1 MNQMKPI
8 LFNTEMVR
16 AILDG
21 RKTVTRRIADINTEI
36 PCGCSTDDHEFVPDN
51 FNHRWV
57 KPTGFVCRRCG
68 FGVAPPHSRVPCGE
82 SLFRPRYWPGDI
94 LYVRETW
101 TKLFYVDPDG
111 YTHYDQ
117 PMLYYAADG
126 TPDIT
131 LVDEDGFE
139 EDDQRIRW
147 KPSIHMPKEAARI
160 FLRVTDVRV
169 ERLQDM
175 TEEDA
180 EAEGCG
186 GCPYEHTVY
195 FPEGGLEMCV
205 NVPGHCSSPGY
216 RYCEHSLPEIFG
228 RDIWD
233 STIKPAYLSTKGW
246 EANPWVWVIKFEQI
260 SKEESI

>member
-1 MNQMKPI
+1 MSDLEHIAIMDQTKPI

-51 FNHRWV
+51 FNHTEE

-68 FGVAPPHSRVPCGE
+68 FGVAPPYSRVPCGE

-94 LYVRETW
+94 LYVRETF
-101 TKLFYVDPDG
+101 T
-111 YTHYDQ
+111 
-117 PMLYYAADG
+117 
-126 TPDIT
+126 
-131 LVDEDGFE
+131 EDGGRYYYRADFE
-139 EDDQRIRW
+139 SDWLEPCETLSGGYPAACRYRNCDTCCEEGKRILW

-160 FLRVTDVRV
+160 FLRVTNVRV
-169 ERLQDM
+169 ERLRNMVLADVLM
-175 TEEDA
+175 EGITEGESYDDTWKRW
-180 EAEGCG
+180 
-186 GCPYEHTVY
+186 HDTW
-195 FPEGGLEMCV
+195 
-205 NVPGHCSSPGY
+205 N
-216 RYCEHSLPEIFG
+216 
-228 RDIWD
+228 
-233 STIKPAYLSTKGW
+233 STIKPADLSTKGW